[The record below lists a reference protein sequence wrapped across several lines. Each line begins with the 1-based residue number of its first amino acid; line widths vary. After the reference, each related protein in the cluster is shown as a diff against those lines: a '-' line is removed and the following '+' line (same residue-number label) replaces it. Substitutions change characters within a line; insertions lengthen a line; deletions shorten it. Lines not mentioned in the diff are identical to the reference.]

1 MQEKTNLDGV
11 KKMAKVLLYTDIH
24 KTKMSP
30 IIVSHFFTSTGIV
43 DVGSDGKIELVDIAA
58 SEENLRKWQRKTSR
72 YIEKAKDAKEI
83 FYMVNNPYRL
93 AFLKFAQD
101 YLSRENFSSLLS
113 AGWILSENPN
123 QDVNVSKMELVGMFK
138 QADKMHL
145 MDEGDRE
152 VFERLRDRVTIYRGV
167 ISYNEKSAKGLSWT
181 LSQEKAEWFA
191 HRFGEEGTV
200 YKAEIDKAHILAYF
214 GGRGEAEIVV
224 EPKYLENIQVWENPI
239 LKLELTP

>member
-1 MQEKTNLDGV
+1 
-11 KKMAKVLLYTDIH
+11 
-24 KTKMSP
+24 MSP
-30 IIVSHFFTSTGIV
+30 IAVSHFFTSTGIA
-43 DVGSDGKIELVDIAA
+43 DVGSNGRIELVDITA
-58 SEENLRKWQRKTSR
+58 SEENLLKWQRKTSK

-101 YLSRENFSSLLS
+101 YLSREDFSSLLS

-123 QDVNVSKMELVGMFK
+123 QDVNVSKAELVKMFK
-138 QADKMHL
+138 EADKMQL
-145 MDEGDRE
+145 MDEEERKAFSQLGDKA
-152 VFERLRDRVTIYRGV
+152 TIYRGV
-167 ISYNEKSAKGLSWT
+167 TPYNGKNIKALSWT
-181 LSQEKAEWFA
+181 LSEDKAEWFA

-214 GGRGEAEIVV
+214 GGRGEAEVVV
-224 EPKYLENIQVWENPI
+224 EPKYLQNIQEWENPT